1 MDGASHLQPGAVPR
15 RLASSARLFSQ
26 AGFEALQ
33 SARVG
38 VVGLGGVGSWAAE
51 ALARSGAGALVLVD
65 LDHVAESNLNRQVQ
79 ATLASLGVHKGL
91 ALKDRIGL
99 LNPDCRVEVIDAFL
113 DEENASSI
121 LAEADFWIDA
131 CDDLAAKRA
140 MVLQFPDKTRER
152 HLVVC
157 GGAGGKT
164 DPTRIR
170 AADLGSTHQDPLLSK
185 LRYQLRR
192 SHGFRREGRMRVP
205 TVYCEQNPVSTP
217 DCSPAARLACAGY
230 GSLVTV
236 TAALGLAAAAEM
248 MRRITS
254 APPR

>member
-1 MDGASHLQPGAVPR
+1 
-15 RLASSARLFSQ
+15 
-26 AGFEALQ
+26 
-33 SARVG
+33 

-51 ALARSGAGALVLVD
+51 ALARSGVGGLVLVD

-79 ATLASLGVHKGL
+79 ATLHSLGAHKGQAL
-91 ALKDRIGL
+91 ADRIKI

-113 DEENASSI
+113 SEENACSI
-121 LAEADFWIDA
+121 LAQADFWLDA

-140 MVLQFPDKTRER
+140 MVLHFPDKTRER
-152 HLVVC
+152 QLVVC

-170 AADLGSTHQDPLLSK
+170 SADLSATEQDPLLSK

-192 SHGFRREGRMRVP
+192 SHGFHREGRMRIPV
-205 TVYCEQNPVSTP
+205 VYCQQAPVSTP

-236 TAALGLAAAAEM
+236 TAALGLAAAAQVM
-248 MRRITS
+248 QRLTS
-254 APPR
+254 GRPR